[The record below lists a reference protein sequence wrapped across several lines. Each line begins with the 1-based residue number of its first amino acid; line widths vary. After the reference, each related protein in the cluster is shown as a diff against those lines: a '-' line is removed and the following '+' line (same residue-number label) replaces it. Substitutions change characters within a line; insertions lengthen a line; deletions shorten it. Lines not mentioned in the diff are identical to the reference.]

1 MLELGQQ
8 DPDDPNRM
16 WGPDIISPIF
26 PFKGYERPT
35 EEVRKELQEHLVGQ
49 EIRMYGPQNESE
61 ARAIKQPMDWWKDVG
76 FSEFQPE
83 GTMGRVTGVSMSNPN
98 QPKIIGVWVTIIRG
112 GSDKHPVGSRVWFQ
126 IGRAHV

>member
-1 MLELGQQ
+1 MCVNVVKIKIKTFLRKRCFLELGQQ

-61 ARAIKQPMDWWKDVG
+61 ARAIKQPMDGGKMLD
-76 FSEFQPE
+76 
-83 GTMGRVTGVSMSNPN
+83 TVSFN
-98 QPKIIGVWVTIIRG
+98 QKALWEESQSFYV
-112 GSDKHPVGSRVWFQ
+112 
-126 IGRAHV
+126 